1 MRNTDAIRA
10 IAELKH
16 WFKHSLSSTDSMSAT
31 MTIFAESIR
40 TDNESTDQH
49 CITGM
54 PINQQ
59 TTDKV
64 TFLSKGFNNL
74 KRLLILKAR
83 TLKIT
88 PGQSHH

>member
-1 MRNTDAIRA
+1 MRNTDAIRTFV
-10 IAELKH
+10 LRH
-16 WFKHSLSSTDSMSAT
+16 WFKHMLSSTDSMSAT
-31 MTIFAESIR
+31 MTIFAASIR

-49 CITGM
+49 CIIGM

-74 KRLLILKAR
+74 KRLLIL
-83 TLKIT
+83 
-88 PGQSHH
+88 